1 MTPLLLLLMSPF
13 LATPWLLD
21 VAGAPAEALRSSGHG
36 LPADTV
42 ATADTYGDPGVRSL
56 VVRAREARIRELE
69 GIESYE
75 ARVWERIRAGLT
87 GRSFRRE
94 RDLFL
99 GERTASMR
107 WEENGTRYIRW
118 EGARQASPVAGRRS
132 DEDAGMAE
140 ELAQTL
146 SSLSGGSSPIFHQPG
161 DDRILFGSEEWALH
175 PLADTARAQYRY
187 RSGDTLRITLP
198 PDGRTVTLVEVR
210 VEPRRADPRLVVGS
224 LWIEEPSGELV
235 RAAYRPARPLY
246 LATDFDDERRGGE
259 PPGLFRSLQLEIRQ
273 VTVDYSLQEMQWWL
287 PYRFALSLELR
298 AGGFIQ
304 MPATVEWRVDGYR
317 VNEAPTP
324 ALVSE
329 EVPEGWTLNDR
340 TVARSG
346 SGGEEGDSVRI
357 VTRVPP
363 AELLHDSP
371 LLTPADER
379 HSGRGPPPGFSDDE
393 LDAFRRELDDI
404 LPRTD
409 VFRPRVSWGLG
420 DGLLRYNRVEGLSPG
435 VAGELPLV
443 PGWSAR
449 VEARLGI
456 ADPVPLGELRVRRG
470 DRDRHLQ
477 FTLYH
482 RMDHGSDW
490 DDPLSLS
497 SSVSSL
503 VTGGDEGE
511 YHRAHGLEA
520 QLLHRARW
528 GEADVGVFVEG
539 HRAVDRNT
547 DFHLFALFNDD
558 TLRMNRPAREGTWT
572 GARGGL
578 RGHRGS
584 DPGGLR
590 VFGDLQGE
598 LALGRGGDYQRL
610 RISGGGA
617 QALGPVELGM
627 EVGAGSG
634 WGELPPQRSFLLG
647 GPSTLRGYR
656 SGSLP
661 GESFWFGRVEV
672 AGSRPGARLSL
683 FNDWGWAGQRIDF
696 GSGRPE
702 RAVGVGVSILD
713 GLWRFDLA
721 RRMGSDPGWR
731 LHVYFDGII

>member
-1 MTPLLLLLMSPF
+1 MTSFLLLLIGPF
-13 LATPWLLD
+13 LAPPDLLQ
-21 VAGAPAEALRSSGHG
+21 VTGAPAMEARSPGHIV
-36 LPADTV
+36 LADTL
-42 ATADTYGDPGVRSL
+42 AGDTYGDPGVRSL
-56 VVRAREARIRELE
+56 LARARQARSRELE

-99 GERTASMR
+99 EERTASVR
-107 WEENGTRYIRW
+107 WEDDGTRYIRW
-118 EGARQASPVAGRRS
+118 EGARRASPVAGVRS
-132 DEDAGMAE
+132 DEDASMAE

-146 SSLSGGSSPIFHQPG
+146 SSVSGGSSPIFHQPG

-175 PLADTARAQYRY
+175 PLADTAHTQYRY
-187 RSGDTLRITLP
+187 RGGDTLRITLP
-198 PDGRTVTLVEVR
+198 PEGRTVTLVEIR

-224 LWIEEPSGELV
+224 LWIAEASGELV

-246 LATDFDDERRGGE
+246 LATDFDDEGRGGE
-259 PPGLFRSLQLEIRQ
+259 PPGLFRALQLEIRQ

-287 PYRFALSLELR
+287 PYRFSLSLELR

-304 MPATVEWRVDGYR
+304 MPATVEWRMDGYR

-324 ALVSE
+324 ELVSD

-340 TVARSG
+340 LVAGRG
-346 SGGEEGDSVRI
+346 PDAEEGDSVRI

-363 AELLHDSP
+363 AGLLHASP
-371 LLTPADER
+371 LLTPLDG
-379 HSGRGPPPGFSDDE
+379 SVPGLGPPPGFSDAE

-409 VFRPRVSWGLG
+409 TFRPRVSWGLG

-435 VAGELPLV
+435 VAGELPLF

-449 VEARLGI
+449 VEARLGT

-477 FTLYH
+477 LSLYH
-482 RMDHGSDW
+482 RLDHGSDW
-490 DDPLSLS
+490 DDPLNLP

-503 VTGGDEGE
+503 VTGGDHGE
-511 YHRAHGLEA
+511 YHRAHGLDA
-520 QLLHRARW
+520 RFMHMTRW
-528 GEADVGVFVEG
+528 GQADVGLFLER

-547 DFHLFALFNDD
+547 DFHLFGLFNED
-558 TLRMNRPAREGTWT
+558 TLRLNRSALEGTWL
-572 GARGGL
+572 GAEGGL

-590 VFGDLQGE
+590 VFGDVRGE
-598 LALGRGGDYQRL
+598 VAVGEGGGYQRVRL
-610 RISGGGA
+610 SGGGA
-617 QALGPVELGM
+617 RSLGPMELGM

-634 WGELPPQRSFLLG
+634 WGDLPPQRSFLLG

-656 SGSLP
+656 SGALP
-661 GESFWFGRVEV
+661 GESFWFGRLE
-672 AGSRPGARLSL
+672 AARGLPSARLSL
-683 FNDWGWAGQRIDF
+683 FNDWGWAGSRTDF
-696 GSGRPE
+696 GSGRPQ
-702 RAVGVGVSILD
+702 RAVGAGISILD
-713 GLWRFDLA
+713 GLWRMDLA
-721 RRMGSDPGWR
+721 RRLGEDSGWR
-731 LHVYFDGII
+731 LHVYFDGIL